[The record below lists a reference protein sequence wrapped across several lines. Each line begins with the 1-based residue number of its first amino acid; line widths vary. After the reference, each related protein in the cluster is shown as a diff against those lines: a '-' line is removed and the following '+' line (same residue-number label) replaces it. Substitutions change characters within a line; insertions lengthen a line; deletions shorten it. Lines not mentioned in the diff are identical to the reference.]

1 MAAGYSAT
9 PLFRK
14 LGLKPGM
21 RAIALSPPDHYST
34 LLGTDAASV
43 DWVSEMGKGLQFIH
57 LFTRSAKELQNL
69 LPICLEH
76 LDRSGMIWVSWPKKA
91 SKVQT
96 DIVEDTISAVCLPLG
111 LVDVKVCAVDDI
123 WSGLKLMIRTEL
135 R

>member
-1 MAAGYSAT
+1 LTVCQDHICAASATPYCGGGFTGGTSAPAVQCAGNGYKEPEHQTGSQTMAAGYSAT

-57 LFTRSAKELQNL
+57 LFTRSAKE
-69 LPICLEH
+69 
-76 LDRSGMIWVSWPKKA
+76 
-91 SKVQT
+91 
-96 DIVEDTISAVCLPLG
+96 
-111 LVDVKVCAVDDI
+111 
-123 WSGLKLMIRTEL
+123 
-135 R
+135 